1 MIKKP
6 QFLKV
11 EEDPN
16 FVRDTATNAI
26 LANNLKE
33 KKAFIDNQK
42 REQNISKITN
52 INERVEK
59 LEKGVEDIKDMLKLL
74 INNSRSS

>member
-1 MIKKP
+1 MTHRPKY
-6 QFLKV
+6 LKV
-11 EEDPN
+11 QEDTN
-16 FVRDTATNAI
+16 FVRDTASNAI
-26 LANNLKE
+26 VASNLKA
-33 KKAFIDNQK
+33 KKDFIENQK

>member
-1 MIKKP
+1 MKKP

-16 FVRDTATNAI
+16 FVRDTSTNAI

-33 KKAFIDNQK
+33 KKAFIENQK
-42 REQNISKITN
+42 REQNISKISEMHQR
-52 INERVEK
+52 IEK
-59 LEKGVEDIKDMLKLL
+59 LENNIDDIKDMLKSL